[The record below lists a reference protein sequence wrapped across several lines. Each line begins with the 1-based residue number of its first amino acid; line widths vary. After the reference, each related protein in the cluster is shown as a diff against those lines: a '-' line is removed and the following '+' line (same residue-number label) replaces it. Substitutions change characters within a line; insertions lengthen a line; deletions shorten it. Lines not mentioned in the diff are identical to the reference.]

1 MSDIWMRA
9 RGPFCPAP
17 PPAPPGR
24 GGHGAHATRPPREG
38 GGWPAPR
45 ANPSLPAAA
54 PPVPSRRRALRRYLK
69 RPRPAAAAQKP
80 APSDAASLQRAG
92 PGPVPRFLASR
103 TRARPNAG
111 THKALQVARSRA
123 RHVTRPRRPARQ
135 PSLPRQEPAGR
146 LSRDAHSG
154 SLPRPAQHKSFPR

>member
-1 MSDIWMRA
+1 MRA

-54 PPVPSRRRALRRYLK
+54 PPVPSRSRALRRYLK

-111 THKALQVARSRA
+111 THKAFQVARSRA